1 MNNDQANN
9 INAALIIIGNEI
21 LSGRTQDKNLNYI
34 ATSLVELGINL
45 VEVRVIKDIEIDII
59 EAVRALSEKYNY
71 VFTSGGIGPTHDD
84 ITTQSIA
91 KAFNLPVIR
100 DKKAESLLRNHYQE
114 KDLNQARLKM
124 ADIPK
129 GALLLNNPVS
139 SAPGFKI
146 NNVFVM
152 AGVPNIMQAMFN
164 AAKEYLHG
172 GKKTIAKSIS
182 VFVTEG
188 DIAED
193 LTKIQNNYPQI
204 EIGSYP
210 FIKNKELGTSL
221 VFRAT
226 DKNTLDNAI
235 NDIKKYLRKLN
246 IEIIQ
251 EI

>member
-1 MNNDQANN
+1 MNNLQSDN
-9 INAALIIIGNEI
+9 IKAAFIIIGNEI
-21 LSGRTQDKNLNYI
+21 LSGRTQDKNLNYL
-34 ATSLVELGINL
+34 AKSLEKLGINL
-45 VEVRVIKDIEIDII
+45 AEVRVIKDIETDII
-59 EAVRALSEKYNY
+59 EAVQALSAKYHY
-71 VFTSGGIGPTHDD
+71 IFTSGGIGPTHDD

-91 KAFNLPVIR
+91 KAFQVPVIR
-100 DKKAESLLRNHYQE
+100 DPIAESLLRKHYQGRE
-114 KDLNQARLKM
+114 LNQARLKM

-129 GALLLNNPVS
+129 GAILLNNPVS

-152 AGVPNIMQAMFN
+152 AGVPNIMQAMFD

-182 VFVTEG
+182 VFITEG
-188 DIAED
+188 DIAAD

-226 DKNTLDNAI
+226 DENILDNAI
-235 NDIKKYLRKLN
+235 KDIKEYLTKLN
-246 IEIIQ
+246 IDIIEEI
-251 EI
+251 